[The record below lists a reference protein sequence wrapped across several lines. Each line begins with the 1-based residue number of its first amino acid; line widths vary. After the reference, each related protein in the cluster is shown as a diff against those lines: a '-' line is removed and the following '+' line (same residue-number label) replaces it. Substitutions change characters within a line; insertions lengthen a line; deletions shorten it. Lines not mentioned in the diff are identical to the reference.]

1 MIRVEMMD
9 VSVYNDPEL
18 FAADYRRMPSWRQEK
33 IRHLRYPKDQR
44 LSLGAGRLLLQALAA
59 AGLEDA
65 APEIAKGEY
74 KKPYFPAI
82 QDRFRFSL
90 SHSGQMALCVSSFS
104 GEGRAVSVGCDIEKE
119 SPFNPAIPERFFHPE
134 ENSRILALTEPEEQ
148 QKLFTRLWTLKESFV
163 KAAGTG
169 LALPLNRF
177 CVRISED
184 GRISLEQDAVPGKF
198 LLWEIQ
204 APDGYHA
211 SVCAAEEPQ

>member
-9 VSVYNDPEL
+9 VSVYTDPEL
-18 FAADYRRMPSWRQEK
+18 FAADYRRMPPWRQEK
-33 IRHLRYPKDQR
+33 IRHLRLPKDQR
-44 LSLGAGRLLLQALAA
+44 LSLGAGRLLLHALAA

-65 APEIAKGEY
+65 VSKIAEGKY

-82 QDRFRFSL
+82 HDRFRFSL

-104 GEGRAVSVGCDIEKE
+104 AEGRAVSVGCDIEEE
-119 SPFNPAIPERFFHPE
+119 SHFNPAIPERFFHPE
-134 ENSRILALTEPEEQ
+134 ENSRLQALTDPEEQ

-169 LALPLNRF
+169 LTLPLNRF

-184 GRISLEQDAVPGKF
+184 GRISLEQDAVPGNF

-211 SVCAAEEPQ
+211 SVCTAEESR